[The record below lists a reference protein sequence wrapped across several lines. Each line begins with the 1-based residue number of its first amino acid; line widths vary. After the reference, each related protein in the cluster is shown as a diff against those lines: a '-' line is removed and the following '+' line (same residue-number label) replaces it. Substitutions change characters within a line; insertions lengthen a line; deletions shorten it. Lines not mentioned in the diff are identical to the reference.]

1 MSRLQWPTIRRQG
14 FASQIEGVT
23 RRPLSPLPGG
33 GGWRL
38 ALNAPCFSP
47 NLLRSRF
54 PPSLHSLART
64 STGRRLDLWNPNEN
78 SSSKRKACPLWEERD
93 AEHSAVQA
101 LFSVQ
106 LIAGLIIIGMVL
118 LLAAALA
125 VPFLFPTETLWY
137 KAGAD
142 KLMLLTAQMAG
153 LLALVLLLVQILLAL
168 RPKVFM
174 QVLGTAALLRW
185 HRANGVVL
193 AGCALVHVVL
203 VLAPEGFEN
212 LPLGWKFWP
221 ELLGAVTLFFLLTT
235 VAFPVA
241 LSPAS
246 PIKAGV
252 CCTALLV
259 ICFLSC

>member
-1 MSRLQWPTIRRQG
+1 MQSTAQYKP
-14 FASQIEGVT
+14 F
-23 RRPLSPLPGG
+23 
-33 GGWRL
+33 
-38 ALNAPCFSP
+38 FS
-47 NLLRSRF
+47 
-54 PPSLHSLART
+54 
-64 STGRRLDLWNPNEN
+64 G
-78 SSSKRKACPLWEERD
+78 
-93 AEHSAVQA
+93 Q
-101 LFSVQ
+101 Q
-106 LIAGLIIIGMVL
+106 IAGLIIIGMVL

-174 QVLGTAALLRW
+174 QVLGTAALLQW

-203 VLAPEGFEN
+203 VLAPEGFDN

-235 VAFPVA
+235 VALSWWRAALHLPYQGWRLLHRVVGYLLPVLLTAHVLFVSESFAGGLPRLVLFVGMVLFFLLVA
-241 LSPAS
+241 LIRIRRGRPTPTTHPRRS
-246 PIKAGV
+246 
-252 CCTALLV
+252 L
-259 ICFLSC
+259 

>member
-1 MSRLQWPTIRRQG
+1 M
-14 FASQIEGVT
+14 
-23 RRPLSPLPGG
+23 
-33 GGWRL
+33 
-38 ALNAPCFSP
+38 
-47 NLLRSRF
+47 
-54 PPSLHSLART
+54 HSTAQYKHT
-64 STGRRLDLWNPNEN
+64 S
-78 SSSKRKACPLWEERD
+78 
-93 AEHSAVQA
+93 
-101 LFSVQ
+101 FSVQ
-106 LIAGLIIIGMVL
+106 LIAWLVIIGMVL
-118 LLAAALA
+118 VMAAALA

-212 LPLGWKFWP
+212 LPLGLKFWP
-221 ELLGAVTLFFLLTT
+221 ELLGAFALLCLLATVTLSWWRSALHLPYQGWRLLHRVVGYLLPVLLTAHVLFVSESFAGGLPRLVLLAGMVLFFLL
-235 VAFPVA
+235 VA
-241 LSPAS
+241 LMRMRRGRTTPTTQPRRS
-246 PIKAGV
+246 
-252 CCTALLV
+252 L
-259 ICFLSC
+259 